1 MRLLRS
7 WGLGAGAAAALCV
20 SAAVAVGQAP
30 VTYPECTRKPTPQET
45 EGAKGAHKA
54 ASQFYERAEYEKAVQ
69 YWKGAYEFDCTAN
82 DLLLNIANAYEKLG
96 DRSATVATLETY
108 LQRHPN
114 PNPTIATKVKN
125 LKIAMA
131 QAAATATPTA
141 PPTSTGAPTAPPP
154 STATPPDGARPHGF
168 LPWIVVGGGGALA
181 LIGAILLPVGYGNI
195 ASAEEVCPQHDNCT
209 NPDAAAKGNSGRTMA
224 GVGWGMLSV
233 GLAAAGGGLVWQL
246 LFNKPAA
253 SQSTPPGQKPKA
265 DKKKALWVTPMAGPG
280 TGGVTI
286 GGSF

>member
-1 MRLLRS
+1 MRLLRT
-7 WGLGAGAAAALCV
+7 WWLGAGAAAALCV
-20 SAAVAVGQAP
+20 SAAVAAGQAP
-30 VTYPECTRKPTPQET
+30 VTYPECTKKPTPQET

-54 ASQFYERAEYEKAVQ
+54 ASQYYERAEYEKAIQ

-96 DRSATVATLETY
+96 DRAATVVTLETY

-131 QAAATATPTA
+131 QAAATAAPTVVPSA
-141 PPTSTGAPTAPPP
+141 APTASP
-154 STATPPDGARPHGF
+154 ADGGRPYGNY
-168 LPWIVVGGGGALA
+168 PWIVVGGGGALA

-195 ASAEEVCPQHDNCT
+195 AEAEKLCPVHENCT
-209 NPDAAAKGNSGRTMA
+209 NTDAASKGNSGRTMA
-224 GVGWGMLSV
+224 GVGWGLLSV

-246 LFNKPAA
+246 LFNKPVAA
-253 SQSTPPGQKPKA
+253 QKAPPGQPKA
-265 DKKKALWVTPMAGPG
+265 EKKKALWLTPMAAPG
-280 TGGVTI
+280 TGGVTF